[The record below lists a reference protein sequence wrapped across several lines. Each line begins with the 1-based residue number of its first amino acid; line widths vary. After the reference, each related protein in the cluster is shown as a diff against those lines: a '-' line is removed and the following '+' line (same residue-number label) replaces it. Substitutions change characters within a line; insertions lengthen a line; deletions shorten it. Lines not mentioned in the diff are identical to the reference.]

1 MGLYGLPFEGIR
13 DIRVAR
19 IQAEVRELALYQGIV
34 LELKQNMQSMFGY
47 SLPIGLARVR
57 DKAYAPLAWRDMAKK
72 CKLVGGLDSE
82 LGRTVLAGLPESKRE
97 ALLEIERK
105 RIHLNYVV
113 GLVQYEL
120 TRLKRLEQ
128 EFDTWRRLMRET
140 NQQRD

>member
-34 LELKQNMQSMFGY
+34 VELKQTMQSMFGY

-82 LGRTVLAGLPESKRE
+82 LGQPYWPDY
-97 ALLEIERK
+97 RK
-105 RIHLNYVV
+105 ASGKHCWKSSANASTSITW
-113 GLVQYEL
+113 LV
-120 TRLKRLEQ
+120 
-128 EFDTWRRLMRET
+128 WCSMS
-140 NQQRD
+140 